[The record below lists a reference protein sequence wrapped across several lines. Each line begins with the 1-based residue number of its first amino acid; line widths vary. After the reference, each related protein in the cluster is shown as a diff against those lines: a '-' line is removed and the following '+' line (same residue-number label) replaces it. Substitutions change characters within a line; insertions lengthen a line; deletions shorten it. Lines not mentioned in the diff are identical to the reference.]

1 MTTTRRH
8 LMVRLGCIPAIA
20 AHSVVR
26 RTPALGASL
35 TLAVASIAFGSG
47 SPEVLFKSN
56 DASVT
61 PPGFPAGSVVWNAST
76 PFTNLTIADDGTVVF
91 NGRLADNDPANPPAI
106 VAGGSGVLGNDRA
119 IFYGSPGNWS
129 LVAQSGV
136 TNPLPGGPAGF
147 TFNSTTGTNGL
158 NTSAVSISPSGAIV
172 ISGTINYA
180 GVSSAT
186 DTAIWAGIPGS
197 MTMVA
202 MEGSQAGSETGNAV
216 YSSSLSI
223 GFPRLNNSGQ
233 VIFHSNLTG
242 TDVVP
247 PNASAGVTGTNM
259 GVFVTGPSGASTF
272 VRRGFPA
279 PAIPGLPANTL
290 TNAQDSSGFVMNGTG
305 EAVYLTRLSNDVD
318 PASITA
324 SNDRAL
330 VSNVGGGPLRM
341 VAREGDAIPGMPGM
355 LYGPNPSGSE
365 STFTIAGQG
374 LTNAGTLLFQSTVSG
389 PGITTANNQM
399 MLTMAAD
406 GTVSKL
412 LQKGDTVA
420 GLGSD
425 TITLFQNASFGIT
438 NSGFWAANVQVT
450 APATTSDEVLIV
462 GTSLSA
468 TPMMAAREGME
479 VPGAPGVT
487 LGAFWNNT
495 TLVISDSGRVA
506 FIGTL
511 AGSGVDTTNNQG
523 LFLWDSKDGL
533 RMIMRK
539 GDTELLGTAI
549 TNIAVAGALRTGE
562 CSSMAFT
569 PSGWLALNLTYSG
582 GTALVRWYLGD
593 EQVGCNGDIN
603 GNGTVDG
610 QDLSILLGAW
620 GSAVPSADLNDDG
633 QVNGQDLAFLLSAW
647 GPCQ

>member
-1 MTTTRRH
+1 MTLRRH
-8 LMVRLGCIPAIA
+8 SIIRFGCTPVFA
-20 AHSVVR
+20 AQAVVHR
-26 RTPALGASL
+26 APTLGASL

-47 SPEVLFKSN
+47 SPEVLFKST

-61 PPGFPAGSVVWNAST
+61 PPGFPAGSVVWSAST

-91 NGRLADNDPANPPAI
+91 NGRFADNDPANPPVI

-136 TNPLPGGPAGF
+136 ANPLPGGPAGF
-147 TFNSTTGTNGL
+147 TFNTATGTNGL
-158 NTSAVSISPSGAIV
+158 NTSAVSISPSGAIA
-172 ISGTINYA
+172 ISGTISYA
-180 GVSSAT
+180 GVTSAT
-186 DTAIWAGIPGS
+186 DTAMWTGVPGA
-197 MTMVA
+197 MTLVA
-202 MEGSQAGSETGNAV
+202 MKGSQAGSETGDVV

-223 GFPRLNNSGQ
+223 GFPRLNNAGQ

-247 PNASAGVTGTNM
+247 PNANAGVTGTNM
-259 GVFVTGPSGASTF
+259 GVFVTGPTGASTF

-279 PAIPGLPANTL
+279 PPIPGLPAGTM
-290 TNAQDSSGFVMNGTG
+290 TNAQDSGGFVINGSG
-305 EAVYLTRLSNDVD
+305 QSVYLTRLSNDSD
-318 PASITA
+318 PASITS

-330 VSNVGGGPLRM
+330 VSDVGGGPLRM

-355 LYGPNPSGSE
+355 LYGPNTSGSE

-412 LQKGDTVA
+412 LQKGDTVS

-425 TITLFQNASFGIT
+425 TIALFQNASFGIT

-450 APATTSDEVLIV
+450 APATSSDEVLIV
-462 GTSLSA
+462 GTSLGA
-468 TPMMAAREGME
+468 APMVAAREGME
-479 VPGAPGVT
+479 VPGAAGVT
-487 LGAFWNNT
+487 LGGFWNNT
-495 TLVISDSGRVA
+495 SLLISDSGRVV
-506 FIGTL
+506 FHGTL

-523 LFLWDSKDGL
+523 LFAWDAKEGL

-569 PSGWLALNLTYSG
+569 PSGWLALNLSYSG
-582 GTALVRWYLGD
+582 GTALVRWYRGE

-620 GSAVPSADLNDDG
+620 GGELSSADLNDDG
-633 QVNGQDLAFLLSAW
+633 QVNGQDLAYLLGAW